1 MKRHIALVLMLTAL
15 LAACGT
21 VATHPS
27 LRPAADSTTAIPPL
41 VPVRQYVAD
50 WDGNGGHQIS
60 PDGQQLL
67 WQARKGLG
75 PGLFVKH
82 LPSGRVQSISLIGFP
97 LWAQDSRHVLVMR
110 DGAGDENVHVFQYD
124 STNLEA
130 GGRDLTPFPGARS
143 HVHSVIE
150 DSADL
155 LIVSNQR
162 DPKVFDLYRHEQAS
176 GELSPV
182 SQNPGNVLVWI
193 TDRRG
198 QLLGRVR
205 QTANERLFETADVRA
220 PGGWKNMFNVGLFDN
235 VVPLLVGE
243 NNQFLWALSN
253 RGRDKL
259 ALVKID
265 LNTGAEDVVAQDPRV
280 DLSSA
285 LISHKTLQPLML
297 TADPGYQELQIFQPR
312 LQAAVARLQAQHQA
326 PLRFHLTSI
335 SRDERL
341 FTATTSFEGGGQNLL
356 YDTNTDTFTVLGEST
371 RSRVHATSPLPS
383 QTPIQYTSRDGL
395 PLHGYLTLPPGAPA
409 RQLPT
414 VLYVHGGPWARDH
427 WAGGDPMPSFL
438 ANRGY
443 AVLQVNYRG
452 SSGYGRAFQDAAR
465 GEFAAKMHD
474 DLIDGVDH
482 LIAQGITD
490 RHKTAIMGGSYGGYA
505 TLVGMTFTP
514 ERFSCGISLVGMSD
528 LASLLDNAP
537 PYWELGKPWWIR
549 FVGDPNQSQD
559 RAVMDAKSPLYR
571 AKDVRGPLLLL
582 HGVNDPRVK
591 LDQSTRMAD
600 ALKAAGKDVEL
611 VVYKSAG
618 HGFQKWSDKLSYY
631 RHTEDFLSRCLGGR
645 SSGFDWYQ
653 LGSWA
658 F

>member
-1 MKRHIALVLMLTAL
+1 MKRHISLVLMLTTL
-15 LAACGT
+15 LAACST

-27 LRPAADSTTAIPPL
+27 LSPSTAGATDMPPL

-67 WQARKGLG
+67 WVARKGLG

-82 LPSGRVQSISLIGFP
+82 LPSGRVQSIRLNGSP
-97 LWAQDSRHVLVMR
+97 LWAQDSRHVLVML
-110 DGAGDENVHVFQYD
+110 DSAGDENHHVFQYD
-124 STNLEA
+124 SENLEA
-130 GGRDLTPFPGARS
+130 GGRDLTPFPGAKS
-143 HVHSVIE
+143 HVRSLIQ

-155 LIVSNQR
+155 LIVSNRR

-176 GELSPV
+176 GELRLVSP
-182 SQNPGNVLVWI
+182 NPGNVVDWI
-193 TDRRG
+193 TNQQG

-205 QTANERLFETADVRA
+205 QTADERLFETADVRA
-220 PGGWKNMFNVGLFDN
+220 PGGWKKMFSVGLFDT
-235 VVPLLVGE
+235 VAPLLAGKD
-243 NNQFLWALSN
+243 NQFFWALSN

-265 LNTGAEDVVAQDPRV
+265 LHTGAEEVVAQDSRV

-285 LISHKTLQPLML
+285 QISQKTLQPLMWSVD
-297 TADPGYQELQIFQPR
+297 AGYQELQIFEPR
-312 LQAAVARLQAQHQA
+312 LQAAIARLKVQHPG
-326 PLRFHLTSI
+326 PLRFHLTSM

-341 FTATTSFEGGGQNLL
+341 FTATTNFEGGGQHLL
-356 YDTNTDTFTVLGEST
+356 YDASTNTFTVLGEST
-371 RSRVHATSPLPS
+371 RSRVHATSPMPK
-383 QTPIQYTSRDGL
+383 QTPIQYISRDGL
-395 PLHGYLTLPPGAPA
+395 PLHGYLTLPPGVPP

-414 VLYVHGGPWARDH
+414 VLYVHGGPWQRDY
-427 WAGGDPMPSFL
+427 WAGGDPMPYFL

-474 DLIDGVDH
+474 DLIDGLNH
-482 LIAQGITD
+482 LIAQSITD

-505 TLVGMTFTP
+505 SLVGMTFTP
-514 ERFSCGISLVGMSD
+514 ERFSCGISLVGISD
-528 LASLLDNAP
+528 LARFLNDAP
-537 PYWELGKPWWIR
+537 PHWELFKPLWIR
-549 FVGDPNQSQD
+549 FVGDPTNAQD
-559 RAVMDAKSPLYR
+559 RAGMESKSPLYR

-600 ALKAAGKDVEL
+600 ALKAAGKEVEL

-618 HGFQKWSDKLSYY
+618 HGFHKWNDKLSYY

-645 SSGFDWYQ
+645 SSGFD
-653 LGSWA
+653 
-658 F
+658 

>member
-1 MKRHIALVLMLTAL
+1 
-15 LAACGT
+15 
-21 VATHPS
+21 
-27 LRPAADSTTAIPPL
+27 
-41 VPVRQYVAD
+41 VRQYVAN

-67 WQARKGLG
+67 WLARKGLG

-82 LPSGRVQSISLIGFP
+82 LPSGRVQSISLPGFP
-97 LWAQDSRHVLVMR
+97 MWAQDSRHILVMR
-110 DGAGDENVHVFQYD
+110 DGAGDENFHVFQYD
-124 STNLEA
+124 SENLAA
-130 GGRDLTPFPGARS
+130 GGRDLTPFAGAKS
-143 HVHSVIE
+143 HVHRLIQ

-155 LIVSNQR
+155 LIASNRR
-162 DPKVFDLYRHEQAS
+162 DPKVFDLYRHEQVS
-176 GELSPV
+176 GELKLV
-182 SQNPGNVLVWI
+182 SQNPGDVLAWI
-193 TDRRG
+193 TNQQG

-205 QTANERLFETADVRA
+205 QTADERLFETANAQA
-220 PGGWKNMFNVGLFDN
+220 PGGWKNMFSVGLFDT
-235 VVPLLVGE
+235 VAPLRVGK
-243 NNQFLWALSN
+243 NNEFLWALSN

-259 ALVKID
+259 ALVKINLD
-265 LNTGAEDVVAQDPRV
+265 TGAEEVVAQDPRV

-285 LISHKTLQPLML
+285 LISQKTLQPLMWS
-297 TADPGYQELQIFQPR
+297 ADPGHQELQIFEPR
-312 LQAAVARLQAQHQA
+312 LQALIARLKARHPG
-326 PLRFHLTSI
+326 PLRFHVTSI

-341 FTATTSFEGGGQNLL
+341 FTATTSFEGGGQHLL
-356 YDTNTDTFTVLGEST
+356 YDANTDAFTVLGEST
-371 RSRVHATSPLPS
+371 RSRVHASSPLPQQS
-383 QTPIQYTSRDGL
+383 PIQFTSRDGL
-395 PLHGYLTLPPGAPA
+395 TLHGYLTLPAGAQP

-414 VLYVHGGPWARDH
+414 VLYVHGGPWARDY
-427 WAGGDPMPSFL
+427 WAGGDPMPYFL

-482 LIAQGITD
+482 LVAQGITD
-490 RHKTAIMGGSYGGYA
+490 PNKTAIMGASYGGYA

-514 ERFSCGISLVGMSD
+514 ERFSCGVSLVGMSD
-528 LASLLDNAP
+528 LASLLANTP
-537 PYWELGKPWWIR
+537 PYWELGKPWWVR
-549 FVGDPNQSQD
+549 FVGDPVNARD
-559 RAVMDAKSPLYR
+559 RAVMESKSPLYR
-571 AKDVRGPLLLL
+571 AKDVRGPVLLL

-600 ALKAAGKDVEL
+600 ALKAAGKEVEL

-618 HGFQKWSDKLSYY
+618 HGFQKWNDKLSYY